1 MGTSSIYE
9 GPIDKK
15 SLLPSDYN
23 DLNNE
28 EQEYT
33 SVEPWKNAKKLMS
46 QYITGN
52 NNNLKGVVKNYI
64 KAQGGSKNATQKS
77 KAGIKSTINLGQFFS
92 NIKRNGLEKTF
103 KDLNIEYRGKDIHE
117 VLSELVNVIS
127 FASDKNDDIVAKEAT
142 IETLSD
148 LYSFIEEN
156 NMYIS
161 CLESIDDEMFD
172 VLMCNYMSSY
182 IWRKMLNDLESRF
195 EEYSN
200 DSNKSIEMENE
211 FKEYIKNTV
220 DVKYRELKLNVG
232 KFDEDT
238 INNTINLF
246 YSECY
251 AVLGGTI

>member
-23 DLNNE
+23 EFNNE

-33 SVEPWKNAKKLMS
+33 SEEPWKNTKKLMS

-52 NNNLKGVVKNYI
+52 NNDLKSVVKNYI

-92 NIKRNGLEKTF
+92 NIKQYGLEKTF
-103 KDLNIEYRGKDIHE
+103 KDLNIEYRGKDVHE

-127 FASDKNDDIVAKEAT
+127 FSSDKNEDIVAKEAT

-148 LYSFIEEN
+148 IYSLIEEN
-156 NMYIS
+156 NMDIS

-172 VLMCNYMSSY
+172 MLMCNYMSSY

-200 DSNKSIEMENE
+200 DSNKSIEIENE
-211 FKEYIKNTV
+211 FKEYIKNTI
-220 DVKYRELKLNVG
+220 DIKYVEFKLRIGNLNN
-232 KFDEDT
+232 DT
-238 INNTINLF
+238 INNTINLL

-251 AVLGGTI
+251 DVLGGTI

>member
-23 DLNNE
+23 DSNNE

-33 SVEPWKNAKKLMS
+33 SEEPWKNTKKLMS
-46 QYITGN
+46 QYITGSN
-52 NNNLKGVVKNYI
+52 TNLKSVVKNYI
-64 KAQGGSKNATQKS
+64 KAQGGSKNAAQKS
-77 KAGIKSTINLGQFFS
+77 QAGIKSTINLGQFFS
-92 NIKRNGLEKTF
+92 NIKQNGLDKTF
-103 KDLNIEYRGKDIHE
+103 KDLNIEYRGKDIQE
-117 VLSELVNVIS
+117 ILSELVNVIS
-127 FASDKNDDIVAKEAT
+127 FSSDKNEDIVAKEAT

-156 NMYIS
+156 NMDIL
-161 CLESIDDEMFD
+161 CLESIDDEIFD

-182 IWRKMLNDLESRF
+182 IWKKILNDLESRF

-220 DVKYRELKLNVG
+220 DIKYSELKLNISN
-232 KFDEDT
+232 FSDNT
-238 INNTINLF
+238 IKNTINLL

-251 AVLGGTI
+251 DVLGGTI